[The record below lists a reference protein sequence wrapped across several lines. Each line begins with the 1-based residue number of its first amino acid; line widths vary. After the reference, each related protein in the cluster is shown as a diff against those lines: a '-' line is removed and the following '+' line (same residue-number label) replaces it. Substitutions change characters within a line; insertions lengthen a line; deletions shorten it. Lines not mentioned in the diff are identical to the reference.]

1 MIWVELDME
10 MDVKYEERRRELKEK
25 ADRLFVRTE
34 LLKDEC
40 QRLQVISYQ
49 HQDPPNSVLTLNSRK
64 ILHSKSLR
72 KHNSQI
78 SLINYK

>member
-1 MIWVELDME
+1 ME

-40 QRLQVISYQ
+40 QRLQVTSYQ
-49 HQDPPNSVLTLNSRK
+49 HQHPLNSVLTLNSRK
-64 ILHSKSLR
+64 ILNSKSLR

-78 SLINYK
+78 SLISYK